1 MPKDELITA
10 QLMHAMRNNN
20 SSGVASAIFYAVVA
34 FVIMTSSTRQAS
46 FAHALSMM
54 SGGLQD
60 KSVVVGL
67 NAAFQ
72 KRFILPSS
80 TPLTPGSVH
89 RADAVEEGLGGKG
102 QDVAVTLRH
111 LWPDAPSR
119 PLALAQFIG
128 TGAGGDA
135 VMSLLET
142 TLGEGGS
149 WDALTVRCKSA
160 MRTCTSIIGSDST
173 TELVEP
179 SGVVEDDEMD
189 NLLGRIDALTAVE
202 ETGKSLGAASLCIM
216 GSMPPGCADDTYGN
230 LCSAVSGD
238 QTLAVIDSVIGLKP
252 LLSSLA
258 SKRGS
263 DTYKG
268 GAVLKINASE
278 LCRLAGV
285 EQSGESE
292 EAGVSLDELKA
303 AVKKFKSN
311 FAADEALDFMAIT
324 DGKHPAHLVRVED
337 STLFR
342 LGVADLSSDRTLY
355 PIGAGDSVAAG
366 TLAAWL
372 HLRDAQRSPL
382 ADDCRE
388 ALAKFRNDIEG
399 IDDCSSDMLAAF
411 AFGVSCGSASC
422 LQAENSVVDTRD
434 VVDLLGRIPC
444 PSAC

>member
-1 MPKDELITA
+1 
-10 QLMHAMRNNN
+10 MR
-20 SSGVASAIFYAVVA
+20 SVTYTIICTVVA
-34 FVIMTSSTRQAS
+34 FVAMTSSTRQAS

-54 SGGLQD
+54 SGSLQD

-111 LWPDAPSR
+111 LWPDARSR
-119 PLALAQFIG
+119 PLFLAQFIG
-128 TGAGGDA
+128 SGAGGSA
-135 VMSLLET
+135 VMSLLES
-142 TLGEGGS
+142 TLGEGEGGS
-149 WDALTVRCKSA
+149 WDALTVRCESA

-179 SGVVEDDEMD
+179 SGVVHKDEMD
-189 NLLGRIDALTAVE
+189 NLLGRIDALASSD
-202 ETGKSLGAASLCIM
+202 ETGKNIGAASLCIM
-216 GSMPPGCADDTYGN
+216 GSLPPGCNDDTYGN
-230 LCSAVSGD
+230 LCSSVCGD
-238 QTLAVIDSVIGLKP
+238 QTLTVIDSVIGLKP

-263 DTYKG
+263 NTYKG

-285 EQSGESE
+285 EQSGASE
-292 EAGVSLDELKA
+292 EDGVSLHELKA
-303 AVKKFKSN
+303 AVEKFKSD
-311 FAADEALDFMAIT
+311 FAANEALDYMAIT
-324 DGKHPAHLVRVED
+324 DGRHPAHLVKVED
-337 STLFR
+337 SSLFR
-342 LGVADLSSDRTLY
+342 LGVVDLSSDQTLY

-372 HLRDAQRSPL
+372 HLRDASKSPL
-382 ADDCRE
+382 DEASRK
-388 ALAKFRNDIEG
+388 ALAKFRDDIEA
-399 IDDCSSDMLAAF
+399 IDNASSDILAAF

-422 LQAENSVVDTRD
+422 LQAENSVVDTKD
-434 VVDLLGRIPC
+434 VVRLLSKIPC

>member
-1 MPKDELITA
+1 
-10 QLMHAMRNNN
+10 
-20 SSGVASAIFYAVVA
+20 
-34 FVIMTSSTRQAS
+34 
-46 FAHALSMM
+46 MM
-54 SGGLQD
+54 SGSGGGLQD

-72 KRFILPSS
+72 KRFVLPSS

-111 LWPDAPSR
+111 LWPDAASR
-119 PLALAQFIG
+119 PLALAQFVG

-135 VMSLLET
+135 VMSLLEA

-189 NLLGRIDALTAVE
+189 KLLGRIDALATLASSDE
-202 ETGKSLGAASLCIM
+202 TETGKNLGAASLCIM
-216 GSMPPGCADDTYGN
+216 GSMPPGCADDTYGD

-238 QTLAVIDSVIGLKP
+238 ITLTVIDSVIGLKP
-252 LLSSLA
+252 LLASLT

-263 DTYKG
+263 KTYKG

-285 EQSGESE
+285 EQSGASE
-292 EAGVSLDELKA
+292 EDGVSSDELKA
-303 AVKKFKSN
+303 AVEKFKSD
-311 FAADEALDFMAIT
+311 FVASEALDYMAIT
-324 DGKHPAHLVRVED
+324 DGRHPAHLVKVED
-337 STLFR
+337 SSLFR
-342 LGVADLSSDRTLY
+342 LGVVDLSSDQTLY

-372 HLRDAQRSPL
+372 HLRDAFKSPL
-382 ADDCRE
+382 ADNCRE
-388 ALAKFRNDIEG
+388 ALAKFRDGIDIEG
-399 IDDCSSDMLAAF
+399 IDNASSDMLAAF

-422 LQAENSVVDTRD
+422 LQAENSVVDTKD
-434 VVDLLGRIPC
+434 VVQLLSKIPC
-444 PSAC
+444 PSTC

>member
-1 MPKDELITA
+1 MSSVVSPFLLLFT
-10 QLMHAMRNNN
+10 LVAM
-20 SSGVASAIFYAVVA
+20 SSS
-34 FVIMTSSTRQAS
+34 TSTRQAS

-54 SGGLQD
+54 SGSGGLQD

-111 LWPDAPSR
+111 LWPDAASR

-135 VMSLLET
+135 VMSLLDS

-179 SGVVEDDEMD
+179 SGVVEDDEMG
-189 NLLGRIDALTAVE
+189 NLLGRIDALASSDE
-202 ETGKSLGAASLCIM
+202 SGKNLGAASLCIM
-216 GSMPPGCADDTYGN
+216 GSMPPGCDDDTYGN

-238 QTLAVIDSVIGLKP
+238 QTLTVIDSVIGLKP
-252 LLSSLA
+252 LLASLA

-263 DTYKG
+263 ETYGG

-285 EQSGESE
+285 EQSGASE
-292 EAGVSLDELKA
+292 EDGVSLDELKA
-303 AVKKFKSN
+303 AVKKFKTEFVATES
-311 FAADEALDFMAIT
+311 LDYMAIT
-324 DGKHPAHLVRVED
+324 DGRHPAHLVKVKD
-337 STLFR
+337 SSVFR
-342 LGVADLSSDRTLY
+342 LGVVDLSSDQTLY

-372 HLRDAQRSPL
+372 HVRDASKSPL
-382 ADDCRE
+382 AGDCRE
-388 ALAKFRNDIEG
+388 ALAKFRDSIDIEN
-399 IDDCSSDMLAAF
+399 IDDASSDILAAF

-422 LQAENSVVDTRD
+422 LQAENSVVDTKD
-434 VVDLLGRIPC
+434 VVQLLNRVPC